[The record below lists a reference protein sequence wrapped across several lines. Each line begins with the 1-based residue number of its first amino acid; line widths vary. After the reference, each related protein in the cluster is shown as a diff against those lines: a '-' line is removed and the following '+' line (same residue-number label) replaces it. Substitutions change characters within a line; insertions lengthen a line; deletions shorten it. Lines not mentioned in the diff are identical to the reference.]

1 MLAASTQCW
10 WMAQALRSQSQRLLW
25 LTVDVDS
32 WSLLTRCCRVPLVL
46 ELLLWLT
53 VGRSWLVN
61 HAVRPER
68 SLCLLSN
75 VESLTTKK
83 AGPIKRPSS
92 STIASLH
99 DITGSVA
106 SCYKSHRLPTC
117 LRPLHYVV
125 LLHDFYVSFKVLPL
139 LSRNSLLVVTSSFS
153 DDPLTQFT
161 VKPFFAMQASAWG
174 HL

>member
-106 SCYKSHRLPTC
+106 SCYKSHRLQLVC
-117 LRPLHYVV
+117 DHYTMW
-125 LLHDFYVSFKVLPL
+125 FYYTTSMCRLKFFHYSVETLYWLWRHHLVMILWL
-139 LSRNSLLVVTSSFS
+139 NS
-153 DDPLTQFT
+153 Q
-161 VKPFFAMQASAWG
+161 
-174 HL
+174 